1 MNSES
6 TLAGIQSILTT
17 TPPAFSACEA
27 QRIAAGHY
35 QIHAHAYLLVSE
47 RDQNFRLD
55 ANNGER
61 FTIKFSNSAEHL
73 EVIEFQNQ
81 ALAHVAAK
89 DPSFPLPRVIPT
101 VDDKLHGTVEH
112 AGKTH
117 FVRVLSWLDGNT
129 LNDATTDPGLA
140 WRMGN
145 LLARLGLAFEDFDH
159 PGSNPL
165 LLWDMKR
172 ASELGALLEFIDDP
186 QLKPAIEQALN
197 HFKLRVMP
205 LLGNL
210 RTQVIHSDMNP
221 GNILMDPLQAG
232 RICGLIDFGDMV
244 KSPLI
249 FDPAIAAAY
258 QLAAGPDPLQGAL
271 PLIAGYH
278 ALRPIEEIEFSLLL
292 DLIKTRLATSLLIG
306 NYRVRLFPENSEYL
320 LISYD
325 SAKNF
330 LLNLS
335 RQNADDALLRIRT
348 ACASSK

>member
-6 TLAGIQSILTT
+6 IQASIQSILTS
-17 TPPAFSACEA
+17 TPPAFSASEA
-27 QRIAAGHY
+27 QVIAADHFR
-35 QIHAHAYLLVSE
+35 IHAQAHLLVSE

-61 FTIKFSNSAEHL
+61 FTIKFSNSAEQA
-73 EVIEFQNQ
+73 EVIEFQNR
-81 ALAHVAAK
+81 ALARVAAK
-89 DPSFPLPRVIPT
+89 DPSFPLPHVIST
-101 VDDKLHGTVEH
+101 VDDRLHCTVEH

-117 FVRVLSWLDGNT
+117 FVRVLSWLDGNI
-129 LNDATTDPGLA
+129 LNHATTDPGLA
-140 WRMGN
+140 WRIGN
-145 LLARLGLAFEDFDH
+145 MLARLGLAFEGFDH
-159 PGSNPL
+159 PGSNPP

-172 ASELGALLEFIDDP
+172 ASELNSLLEYIHDP
-186 QLKPAIEQALN
+186 QLKPLIEQTLN
-197 HFKLRVMP
+197 RFELRVMP
-205 LLGNL
+205 LLSSL

-232 RICGLIDFGDMV
+232 RIAGLIDFGDMV

-249 FDPAIAAAY
+249 FDLAIASAY
-258 QLAAGPDPLQGAL
+258 QIDAGPDPLQGAL

-278 ALRPIEEIEFSLLL
+278 ALRPIEEIEFGLLI

-325 SAKNF
+325 SAKNS
-330 LLNLS
+330 LLNLN
-335 RQNADDALLRIRT
+335 RQNADDALLRIRAT
-348 ACASSK
+348 CASSQ